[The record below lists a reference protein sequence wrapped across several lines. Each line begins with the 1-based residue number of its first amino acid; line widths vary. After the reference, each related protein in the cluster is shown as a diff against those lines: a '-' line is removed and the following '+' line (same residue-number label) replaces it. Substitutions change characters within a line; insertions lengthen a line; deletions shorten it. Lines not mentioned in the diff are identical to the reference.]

1 MIELNNVT
9 KYYTT
14 KLGKKYVL
22 RDVTFT
28 IPEGRD
34 VAILGRN
41 GAGKSTLLRLLG
53 GIDFP
58 SKGTITSNKRIS
70 WPLALASGFQGS
82 MTGRENV
89 EFVCRVYGNRQIA
102 KTSAFVKEFSE
113 IGDYFELPIKTY
125 SSGMKSRI
133 AFALSMAFDFELYL
147 IDEITSVGDASFRKK
162 CIESM
167 AEKRKTANVIMVAH
181 DMNTLRAQCNMSI
194 VLDNRE
200 LTLYD
205 DVNQGIESY
214 QAKLSK

>member
-1 MIELNNVT
+1 MIELDKVT
-9 KYYTT
+9 KYYLT

-34 VAILGRN
+34 VAILGPN

-58 SKGTITSNKRIS
+58 NKGTIRSNKRIS

-102 KTSAFVKEFSE
+102 KTCDFVQAFSE

-125 SSGMKSRI
+125 SSGMKSRL

-162 CIESM
+162 CAESM
-167 AEKRKTANVIMVAH
+167 AEKRKNANVIMVSH
-181 DMNTLRAQCNMSI
+181 DMSTLRKQCDMAI
-194 VLDNRE
+194 VLQDRQLHFFDNVE
-200 LTLYD
+200 A
-205 DVNQGIESY
+205 GIKQY
-214 QAKLSK
+214 QC

>member
-1 MIELNNVT
+1 MIELDKVT
-9 KYYTT
+9 KYYLT

-34 VAILGRN
+34 VAILGPN

-58 SKGTITSNKRIS
+58 NKGTIRSNKRIS

-102 KTSAFVKEFSE
+102 KTCDFVQAFSE

-125 SSGMKSRI
+125 SSGMKSRL
-133 AFALSMAFDFELYL
+133 AFALSMAFDFELFL

-162 CIESM
+162 CAESM
-167 AEKRKTANVIMVAH
+167 AEKRKNANVIMVSH
-181 DMNTLRAQCNMSI
+181 DMSTLRKQCDMAI
-194 VLDNRE
+194 VLQDRQLHFFDNVE
-200 LTLYD
+200 A
-205 DVNQGIESY
+205 GIKQY
-214 QAKLSK
+214 QC

>member
-9 KYYTT
+9 KYYVT

-22 RDVTFT
+22 RDVSFV

-34 VAILGRN
+34 VAILGKN

-58 SKGTITSNKRIS
+58 NRGTISSNKRIS
-70 WPLALASGFQGS
+70 WPLALSSGFQGS

-89 EFVCRVYGNRQIA
+89 EFVCRVYGNKAIA
-102 KTSAFVKEFSE
+102 KTCRFVKDFSE
-113 IGDYFELPIKTY
+113 IQDYFELPIKTY
-125 SSGMKSRI
+125 SSGMKSRL

-162 CIESM
+162 CAESM
-167 AEKRKTANVIMVAH
+167 AEKRKNANVIMVSH
-181 DMNTLRAQCNMSI
+181 DMGTLRKQCDMSI
-194 VLDNRE
+194 VLQNRQ
-200 LTLYD
+200 LTLFD
-205 DVNQGIESY
+205 NVEEGIRQYS
-214 QAKLSK
+214 Q

>member
-1 MIELNNVT
+1 MIELEKVT
-9 KYYTT
+9 KYYLT

-34 VAILGRN
+34 VAILGPN

-58 SKGTITSNKRIS
+58 NKGEIRSNKRIS

-89 EFVCRVYGNRQIA
+89 EFVCRVYGNKRIA
-102 KTSAFVKEFSE
+102 KTCDFVKDFSE

-125 SSGMKSRI
+125 SSGMKSRL

-162 CIESM
+162 CAESM
-167 AEKRKTANVIMVAH
+167 AEKRKNANVVMVSH
-181 DMNTLRAQCNMSI
+181 DMSTLRKQCDMSI
-194 VLDNRE
+194 VLQNKQLYLFDNVE
-200 LTLYD
+200 D
-205 DVNQGIESY
+205 GIQQY
-214 QAKLSK
+214 QS

>member
-1 MIELNNVT
+1 MIELDKVT
-9 KYYTT
+9 KYYLT

-34 VAILGRN
+34 VAILGPN

-58 SKGTITSNKRIS
+58 NKGTIRSNKRIS

-102 KTSAFVKEFSE
+102 KTCDFVQAFSE

-125 SSGMKSRI
+125 SSGMKSRL

-162 CIESM
+162 CAESM
-167 AEKRKTANVIMVAH
+167 AEKRKNANVIMVSH
-181 DMNTLRAQCNMSI
+181 DMSTLRKQCDMAI
-194 VLDNRE
+194 VLQDRQLHFFDNVE
-200 LTLYD
+200 D
-205 DVNQGIESY
+205 GIKQY
-214 QAKLSK
+214 QC

>member
-1 MIELNNVT
+1 MIALQNVT
-9 KYYTT
+9 KYYAT

-34 VAILGRN
+34 VAILGPN

-58 SKGTITSNKRIS
+58 NKGRIQSNKRIS

-89 EFVCRVYGNRQIA
+89 EFVCRVYGRKHISHTCQ
-102 KTSAFVKEFSE
+102 FVKDFSE
-113 IGDYFELPIKTY
+113 IKDYFELPIKTY
-125 SSGMKSRI
+125 SSGMKSRL

-162 CIESM
+162 CAESM
-167 AEKRKTANVIMVAH
+167 AEKRKNANVIMVSH
-181 DMNTLRAQCNMSI
+181 DMGTLRKQCDMAI
-194 VLDNRE
+194 LLQNRQ
-200 LTLYD
+200 LHLYENVED
-205 DVNQGIESY
+205 GIQQY
-214 QAKLSK
+214 QA

>member
-1 MIELNNVT
+1 MIELNKVT
-9 KYYTT
+9 KYYVT

-22 RDVTFT
+22 RDVSFT

-34 VAILGRN
+34 VAILGKN

-58 SKGTITSNKRIS
+58 NRGTISSNKRIS

-89 EFVCRVYGNRQIA
+89 EFVCRVYGNKAIA
-102 KTSAFVKEFSE
+102 RTCRFVKDFSE
-113 IGDYFELPIKTY
+113 IKDYFELPIKTY
-125 SSGMKSRI
+125 SSGMKSRL

-162 CIESM
+162 CAESM
-167 AEKRKTANVIMVAH
+167 SEKRKNANVIMVSH
-181 DMNTLRAQCNMSI
+181 DMSTLRKQCDMAILLQNRQLS
-194 VLDNRE
+194 LFDNVE
-200 LTLYD
+200 D
-205 DVNQGIESY
+205 GIKQYSN
-214 QAKLSK
+214 